1 MPHAR
6 TILYALYFYLIASFN
21 NRFWRPFLH
30 GLLKLLSIS
39 WKQHPCILLRGS
51 LRVEKNWI
59 VTSTCTCIMDKNSCI
74 EQKQIER
81 REARLT
87 SQKKKKKVFGYAFVY
102 LCKKKKKICVCVG
115 GGGDYT
121 LPPRFRH
128 LCQMIPMSTG
138 RLDINIFPSSSTFS
152 KQTSLMVIIN

>member
-21 NRFWRPFLH
+21 NRFWRSFYM
-30 GLLKLLSIS
+30 GCLSIS

-59 VTSTCTCIMDKNSCI
+59 VTSTCTCIMDKNNCI

-102 LCKKKKKICVCVG
+102 LCKKIWVCVWG

-128 LCQMIPMSTG
+128 LCEMIPMSTG
-138 RLDINIFPSSSTFS
+138 ILDLKIFPSSSTFS
-152 KQTSLMVIIN
+152 KQTSLMVIIK

>member
-6 TILYALYFYLIASFN
+6 TILYALYFYLIASFD

-30 GLLKLLSIS
+30 GLLKHKLKTASMHTSAWFVESGKKLNRNIILWIRIIVSNRSKLKGGRLDWQAKRKRKRSLGMLLYTFA
-39 WKQHPCILLRGS
+39 KRYG
-51 LRVEKNWI
+51 
-59 VTSTCTCIMDKNSCI
+59 
-74 EQKQIER
+74 
-81 REARLT
+81 
-87 SQKKKKKVFGYAFVY
+87 
-102 LCKKKKKICVCVG
+102 CVCG

-128 LCQMIPMSTG
+128 LCEMIPMSTG
-138 RLDINIFPSSSTFS
+138 SLDLKIFPSSSTFS